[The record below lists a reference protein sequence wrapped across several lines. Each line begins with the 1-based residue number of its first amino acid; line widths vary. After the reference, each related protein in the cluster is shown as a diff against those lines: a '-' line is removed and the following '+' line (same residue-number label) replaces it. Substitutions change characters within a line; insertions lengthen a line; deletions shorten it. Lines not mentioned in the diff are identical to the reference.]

1 MKSGLLKTC
10 EELVR
15 AATKAGA
22 IEAEA
27 YAERTRDSSVRV
39 RDGEVE
45 ELRQAASKGVGL
57 RVISG
62 KRLGFAYGTDF
73 SKAGLKELALKAVA
87 LARGT
92 AKDES
97 NALPKGSL
105 LGAGDDGEYDPAI
118 EEISPD
124 WKLNAAR
131 EAEKGARAEDPRIR
145 KFDSTAAGDYLSESA
160 IASSRGAS
168 GESKASYVYVHC
180 SPVAEENGQLQV
192 GRWGGMRRTLGKL
205 EAPEQIGRVAAR
217 KAARMLG
224 ARKAK
229 TQKVPVIF
237 DPQMSAAF
245 IGGLAEAI
253 NGLLVHRKSSFLGP
267 LLGKKIAPANVT
279 LVDDATL
286 ANGIAT
292 RAFDGEGIASQRT
305 EIIGQGVL
313 KSFLYDHGTALK
325 AGARSTGS
333 ASRAWASLP
342 SIGTSNLYL
351 EKGDQ
356 SLEQLIAGVKQGFFV
371 TSMLGLGA
379 NAVTGDYSRGA
390 NGIWIENG
398 ELTWP
403 VQEVTVAGSLL
414 QMLKDIDGVGNDL
427 DFRSSVSAPSLRFS
441 ELQVSG
447 A

>member
-1 MKSGLLKTC
+1 MSALLKTC

-15 AATKAGA
+15 AALKAGA

-39 RDGEVE
+39 QNGEVE

-62 KRLGFAYGTDF
+62 KRLGFTYGTDF
-73 SKAGLKELALKAVA
+73 SKAGLKALAERAVA
-87 LARGT
+87 LAKGT
-92 AKDES
+92 AKDDS
-97 NALPKGSL
+97 NSLPKGKL
-105 LGAGDDGEYDPAI
+105 LGAGNDGEYDPAI
-118 EEISPD
+118 EEISPE
-124 WKLNAAR
+124 WKLGAAR
-131 EAEKGARAEDPRIR
+131 AAEAGARAEEPRVR
-145 KFDSTAAGDYLSESA
+145 KFDSTAAGDYLAESA

-180 SPVAEENGQLQV
+180 SPVAEQDGQLQV
-192 GRWGGMRRTLGKL
+192 GRWGDMRRTLEKL
-205 EAPEQIGRVAAR
+205 KPPEQVGREAAR
-217 KAARMLG
+217 RAARMLG

-229 TQKVPVIF
+229 TQRVPVIF
-237 DPQMSAAF
+237 DAQMAAAF
-245 IGGLAEAI
+245 IGGLGEAI
-253 NGLLVHRKSSFLGP
+253 NGLLVHKKSSFLGP
-267 LLGKKIAPANVT
+267 LLGKRIAPDNVT

-286 ANGIAT
+286 PHGIAT
-292 RAFDGEGIASQRT
+292 RAFDGEGVASRRVP
-305 EIIGQGVL
+305 IIEKGVL
-313 KSFLYDHGTALK
+313 KSFLYDHATALK
-325 AGARSTGS
+325 AGAASTGS
-333 ASRAWASLP
+333 ASRAWATLP

-351 EKGDQ
+351 EKGNQ
-356 SLEQLIAGVKQGFFV
+356 SPEKLIAGVKQGFYV

-403 VQEVTVAGSLL
+403 VQEVTVSGSLL
-414 QMLKDIDGVGNDL
+414 QMLRGIDGIGDDL
-427 DFRSSVSAPSLRFS
+427 DFRASVSAPTLRFA